1 MAARLATV
9 LALLALAKIAFRYLV
24 LGAFTPQHVVFFTIV
39 DAAAIVILTP
49 WASMGRPLPR
59 RNRVYR
65 RALLV
70 AFVSTLV
77 LALVNL
83 LLQVPLIYYGSI
95 DALEALL
102 RILFVALPR
111 SFFISPLGGLAV
123 MLLASAVGW
132 AWLKLR
138 LPRTGG
144 AGGRA
149 GPGGSA
155 RAGVGARTAAGGREG
170 RAPSA
175 PGGRR
180 ARSG

>member
-1 MAARLATV
+1 MSARLATG
-9 LALLALAKIAFRYLV
+9 LALLAITKIAFRYALI
-24 LGAFTPQHVVFFTIV
+24 GAFTPVLVQVFSIV

-59 RNRVYR
+59 RNRIYR

-83 LLQVPLIYYGSI
+83 LLQVPLIYYGST
-95 DALEALL
+95 DTLEALL
-102 RILFVALPR
+102 RILFEALPR

-149 GPGGSA
+149 RPGGSA
-155 RAGVGARTAAGGREG
+155 RAGVGARTAAGGRGG

-180 ARSG
+180 PRSR

>member
-1 MAARLATV
+1 MAARLATS
-9 LALLALAKIAFRYLV
+9 LALLAFTKIAFRYALI
-24 LGAFTPQHVVFFTIV
+24 GAFTPALVQVFSIV

-49 WASMGRPLPR
+49 WASMGRPPPR
-59 RNRVYR
+59 KRLYR

-70 AFVSTLV
+70 ALVSTLV

-83 LLQVPLIYYGSI
+83 LLQVPLIYYGST
-95 DALEALL
+95 DTLEALL
-102 RILFVALPR
+102 RILFEALPR
-111 SFFISPLGGLAV
+111 SFFINPLGGLAV

-132 AWLKLR
+132 GWLKLR

-149 GPGGSA
+149 RPGGSA
-155 RAGVGARTAAGGREG
+155 RAGVGARTAAGGRGG

-180 ARSG
+180 PRSG